1 MKMQKLRIFG
11 VGVSMMFSLLTIA
24 GFQGGC
30 NSPSKEATADGNA
43 SNRSSEAAQVD
54 VSNESTET
62 SLGDSSANSSETT
75 SSATSASHND
85 GKLHWMDFAEGY
97 AKAKSENK
105 ILLVDAYTD
114 WCSWCKVMDRETYT
128 NAQVI
133 AVLNNEF
140 VCVKFNP
147 EVEKKHKFGAYNLS
161 SNELLYWL
169 ANGQPGGYPTS
180 YFIFNPAKND
190 KRAAQAGYLPPDQ
203 FLNLLGEVIKRKK
216 QAE

>member
-1 MKMQKLRIFG
+1 MQKLRIFW
-11 VGVSMMFSLLTIA
+11 VAVAMVFSLLTIA

-30 NSPSKEATADGNA
+30 NSPTKEATAD
-43 SNRSSEAAQVD
+43 SNTSNSSSEAVQGD
-54 VSNESTET
+54 VSNASTET
-62 SLGDSSANSSETT
+62 SSGGDSSLKSSETA
-75 SSATSASHND
+75 SSATHQTD
-85 GKLHWMDFAEGY
+85 GKLTWMDFAEGY
-97 AKAKSENK
+97 TKAKAENK

-203 FLNLLGEVIKRKK
+203 FLNLLGEVIKRRK
-216 QAE
+216 QPE

>member
-11 VGVSMMFSLLTIA
+11 VAVSMIFSLLTIA

-30 NSPSKEATADGNA
+30 NSPSKAVAAD
-43 SNRSSEAAQVD
+43 SNTSNSSSEAVQGD
-54 VSNESTET
+54 VSNASTET
-62 SLGDSSANSSETT
+62 SSGGDSSLKSSETA
-75 SSATSASHND
+75 SSATHQTD
-85 GKLHWMDFAEGY
+85 GKLTWMDFAEGY
-97 AKAKSENK
+97 TKAKAENK

-190 KRAAQAGYLPPDQ
+190 KRASQAGYLPPDQ

-216 QAE
+216 QSE

>member
-11 VGVSMMFSLLTIA
+11 VALSMIFSLLTIA

-30 NSPSKEATADGNA
+30 NSPGKETTAD
-43 SNRSSEAAQVD
+43 SNTSNSSSEAVQGD
-54 VSNESTET
+54 VSNASTET
-62 SLGDSSANSSETT
+62 SSGDSSVKSSETA
-75 SSATSASHND
+75 SSATHQTD
-85 GKLHWMDFAEGY
+85 GKLTWMDFAEGY
-97 AKAKSENK
+97 TKAKAENK

-190 KRAAQAGYLPPDQ
+190 KRASQAGYLPPDQ

-216 QAE
+216 QSE

>member
-1 MKMQKLRIFG
+1 MKIQKLRIFG
-11 VGVSMMFSLLTIA
+11 VAMSMGFSLLTIA

-30 NSPSKEATADGNA
+30 NSPTKEATADGNT
-43 SNRSSEAAQVD
+43 SNSSSEAVQGDA
-54 VSNESTET
+54 SNASTET
-62 SLGDSSANSSETT
+62 SSSDSSVTSSETA
-75 SSATSASHND
+75 SSATHQTD
-85 GKLHWMDFAEGY
+85 GKLTWMDFAEGY
-97 AKAKSENK
+97 TKAKAENK

-180 YFIFNPAKND
+180 YFLFNPAKND

-216 QAE
+216 QSE

>member
-11 VGVSMMFSLLTIA
+11 VTMSMGFSLLTIA

-30 NSPSKEATADGNA
+30 NSPSKAATADGNT
-43 SNRSSEAAQVD
+43 SNSSSEAVQGDA
-54 VSNESTET
+54 SNASTET
-62 SLGDSSANSSETT
+62 SSGDSSVTSSETA
-75 SSATSASHND
+75 SSAAHQTD
-85 GKLHWMDFAEGY
+85 GKLTWMDFAEGY
-97 AKAKSENK
+97 TKAKAENK

-190 KRAAQAGYLPPDQ
+190 KRAAQAGYLPPDK
-203 FLNLLGEVIKRKK
+203 FLSLLGEVIKRKM
-216 QAE
+216 

>member
-1 MKMQKLRIFG
+1 MKMQKLRIFW
-11 VGVSMMFSLLTIA
+11 VAVAMVFSLLTIA

-30 NSPSKEATADGNA
+30 NSPTKEATAD
-43 SNRSSEAAQVD
+43 SNTSNSSSEAVQGD
-54 VSNESTET
+54 VSNASTET
-62 SLGDSSANSSETT
+62 SSGGDSSLKSSETA
-75 SSATSASHND
+75 SSATHQTD
-85 GKLHWMDFAEGY
+85 GKLTWMDFAEGY
-97 AKAKSENK
+97 TKAKAENK

-203 FLNLLGEVIKRKK
+203 FLNLLGEVIKRRK
-216 QAE
+216 QPE

>member
-11 VGVSMMFSLLTIA
+11 VAVAMVFSLLTIA

-30 NSPSKEATADGNA
+30 NSPKKSENTDSAAAT
-43 SNRSSEAAQVD
+43 SSESIHGDASGA
-54 VSNESTET
+54 STET
-62 SLGDSSANSSETT
+62 ASGDSLVNSTGT
-75 SSATSASHND
+75 ASSATNQTD

-97 AKAKSENK
+97 NKSKAENK

-147 EVEKKHKFGAYNLS
+147 EVEKQHKFGAYNLS

-216 QAE
+216 LSE

>member
-11 VGVSMMFSLLTIA
+11 VAVAMIFSLLTIA

-30 NSPSKEATADGNA
+30 NSPTKEATAD
-43 SNRSSEAAQVD
+43 SNTSNSSSEAVQGD
-54 VSNESTET
+54 VSNASTET
-62 SLGDSSANSSETT
+62 SSGDSSLKSSETA
-75 SSATSASHND
+75 SSATHQTD
-85 GKLHWMDFAEGY
+85 GKLTWMDFAEGY
-97 AKAKSENK
+97 TKAKAENK

-190 KRAAQAGYLPPDQ
+190 KRASQAGYLPPDQ

-216 QAE
+216 QSE

>member
-11 VGVSMMFSLLTIA
+11 VAVSMIFSLLTIA

-30 NSPSKEATADGNA
+30 NSPNK
-43 SNRSSEAAQVD
+43 SENV
-54 VSNESTET
+54 ESTAKSAEST
-62 SLGDSSANSSETT
+62 QGDA
-75 SSATSASHND
+75 SATSAESASGDSSVKSSETASSATHQTD
-85 GKLHWMDFAEGY
+85 GKLTWMDFAEGY
-97 AKAKSENK
+97 TKAKAENK

-216 QAE
+216 QSE

>member
-11 VGVSMMFSLLTIA
+11 VAVSMIFSLLTIA

-30 NSPSKEATADGNA
+30 NSPSKEATAD
-43 SNRSSEAAQVD
+43 SNTSSNSSEAVQGD
-54 VSNESTET
+54 VSNASTET
-62 SLGDSSANSSETT
+62 SSGDSSLKSSETA
-75 SSATSASHND
+75 SSATHQTD
-85 GKLHWMDFAEGY
+85 GKLTWMDFAEGY
-97 AKAKSENK
+97 TKAKAENK

-216 QAE
+216 QSE

>member
-11 VGVSMMFSLLTIA
+11 VAMSMIFSLLTIA

-30 NSPSKEATADGNA
+30 NSPSKAVAAD
-43 SNRSSEAAQVD
+43 SNTSSNSSEAVQGDA
-54 VSNESTET
+54 SNTSTET
-62 SLGDSSANSSETT
+62 SSSDSSVKLSETA
-75 SSATSASHND
+75 SSATHQTD
-85 GKLHWMDFAEGY
+85 GKLTWMDFAEGY
-97 AKAKSENK
+97 TKAKAENK

-216 QAE
+216 QSE

>member
-11 VGVSMMFSLLTIA
+11 VGVSMAFSLLTIA

-30 NSPSKEATADGNA
+30 NSPNKSDNKDSAAAT
-43 SNRSSEAAQVD
+43 
-54 VSNESTET
+54 STG
-62 SLGDSSANSSETT
+62 SIQGDA
-75 SSATSASHND
+75 SATSAETASSDSPVKSSEPESSATNQTD
-85 GKLHWMDFAEGY
+85 GKLTWMDFAEGY
-97 AKAKSENK
+97 AKAKAENK

-133 AVLNNEF
+133 AMLNNEF

-147 EVEKKHKFGAYNLS
+147 EVEKQHKFGSYNLT

-190 KRAAQAGYLPPDQ
+190 KRAAQAGYLPPDK
-203 FLNLLGEVIKRKK
+203 FLNLLGEVIKRKM
-216 QAE
+216 

>member
-11 VGVSMMFSLLTIA
+11 VAMSMGFSLLTIA

-30 NSPSKEATADGNA
+30 NSPTKAATADGNT
-43 SNRSSEAAQVD
+43 SSSSSEAVQGDA
-54 VSNESTET
+54 SNASTET
-62 SLGDSSANSSETT
+62 SSSDSSVTSSETA
-75 SSATSASHND
+75 SSATHQTD
-85 GKLHWMDFAEGY
+85 GKLTWMDFAEGY
-97 AKAKSENK
+97 TKAKAENK

-190 KRAAQAGYLPPDQ
+190 KRASQAGYLPPDQ

-216 QAE
+216 QSE

>member
-11 VGVSMMFSLLTIA
+11 VAISVGFSLLTLA

-30 NSPSKEATADGNA
+30 NSPNKTATADGNT
-43 SNRSSEAAQVD
+43 SNSSSEAVQGDAP
-54 VSNESTET
+54 NASTET
-62 SLGDSSANSSETT
+62 SSGDSSLKSSETA
-75 SSATSASHND
+75 SSATHQTD
-85 GKLHWMDFAEGY
+85 GKLTWMDFAEGY
-97 AKAKSENK
+97 TKAKAENK

-128 NAQVI
+128 HAQVI

-216 QAE
+216 QSE

>member
-11 VGVSMMFSLLTIA
+11 VAVAMIFSLLTIA

-30 NSPSKEATADGNA
+30 NSPTIEATAD
-43 SNRSSEAAQVD
+43 SNTSNSSSEAVQGD
-54 VSNESTET
+54 VSNASTET
-62 SLGDSSANSSETT
+62 SSGDSSVKSSETA
-75 SSATSASHND
+75 SSATHQTD
-85 GKLHWMDFAEGY
+85 GKLTWMDFAEGY
-97 AKAKSENK
+97 TKAKAENK

-190 KRAAQAGYLPPDQ
+190 KRASQAGYLPPDQ

-216 QAE
+216 QSE

>member
-11 VGVSMMFSLLTIA
+11 VAVAMIFSLLTIA

-30 NSPSKEATADGNA
+30 NSPTKEATAD
-43 SNRSSEAAQVD
+43 SNTSNSSSEAVQGD
-54 VSNESTET
+54 VSNASTET
-62 SLGDSSANSSETT
+62 SSGDSSVKSSETA
-75 SSATSASHND
+75 SSATHQTD
-85 GKLHWMDFAEGY
+85 GKLTWMDFAEGY
-97 AKAKSENK
+97 TKAKAENK

-190 KRAAQAGYLPPDQ
+190 KRASQAGYLPPDQ

-216 QAE
+216 QSE